1 MTTKEVS
8 TMLGSLG
15 IPTAYYQFPEPQEGP
30 PFLCFF
36 YQSNNDMLAD
46 DVNYVRID
54 HLVVELY
61 TDNKDFDLE
70 RQLEGILTSNGMV
83 WSKDE
88 EVLDDERMYEVVY
101 EMDVIITEEN
111 NGQ

>member
-1 MTTKEVS
+1 MTTKEIA
-8 TMLGSLG
+8 TMLSGLN
-15 IPTAYYQFPEPQEGP
+15 IPTAYYQFPETLEGP

-61 TDNKDFDLE
+61 TDNKDFGLE
-70 RQLEGILTSNGMV
+70 KQLEGILTDAGMV
-83 WSKDE
+83 WEKSE
-88 EVLDDERMYEVVY
+88 QYLDDERMFEVVY
-101 EMDVIITEEN
+101 EMDVIITEDS
-111 NGQ
+111 NG

>member
-1 MTTKEVS
+1 MTTES
-8 TMLGSLG
+8 IATMLSGLN
-15 IPTAYYQFPEPQEGP
+15 IPTAYYQFPETQQGP
-30 PFLCFF
+30 PFLCFY

-70 RQLEGILTSNGMV
+70 KQLEAILTSNGLV
-83 WSKDE
+83 WEKSE
-88 EVLDDERMYEVVY
+88 QYLDDERMNEVVY
-101 EMDVIITEEN
+101 EMDVIITEES
-111 NGQ
+111 NG

>member
-1 MTTKEVS
+1 MTTEEIA
-8 TMLGSLG
+8 TMLAGLEV
-15 IPTAYYQFPEPQEGP
+15 PTAYYQFPETQQGP
-30 PFLCFF
+30 PFLCYF

-70 RQLEGILTSNGMV
+70 KQLEEILTANDLV
-83 WSKDE
+83 WYKSE
-88 EVLDDERMYEVVY
+88 QYLDDQQMNEVVY

-111 NGQ
+111 NG

>member
-1 MTTKEVS
+1 MTTEEIA
-8 TMLGSLG
+8 TMLGSLE
-15 IPTAYYQFPEPQEGP
+15 IPTAYYQFPETQQGP
-30 PFLCFF
+30 PFLCFY

-61 TDNKDFDLE
+61 TDNKDFGLE
-70 RQLEGILTSNGMV
+70 KQLEGVLTSNDMV
-83 WSKDE
+83 WEKSE
-88 EVLDDERMYEVVY
+88 QYLDDEHMNEVVY

-111 NGQ
+111 NG